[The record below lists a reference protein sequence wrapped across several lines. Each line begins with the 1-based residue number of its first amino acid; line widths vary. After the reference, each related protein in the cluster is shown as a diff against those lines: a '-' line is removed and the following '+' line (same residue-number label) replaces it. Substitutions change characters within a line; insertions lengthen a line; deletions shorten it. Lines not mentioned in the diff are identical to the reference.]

1 MCIVSDS
8 LSRWASRDAL
18 HKRVILQQVEERWFS
33 GLFAL
38 QKGIAILN

>member
-8 LSRWASRDAL
+8 LSRWASRGAL
-18 HKRVILQQVEERWFS
+18 HKRAVLQQVEERWFS

-38 QKGIAILN
+38 QKGISLLN